1 MEKRFKA
8 AEYRNSKEYDFLEYS
23 YSQPLYP
30 SMFSFYMILMKE
42 VIDLLKEQK
51 ELELGHVKALK
62 ETMKSVQ
69 NPMIKVMLEMIVYDS
84 KKHASIAQALVDVE
98 AGTVPHKL
106 DMDLGPATNFNQ
118 NVKQH
123 VRVELE
129 MIERLEEAQKMV
141 KDDRV
146 MKFIEYLIDEEKRHH
161 KLLKEFSLM
170 MDRDSALDEYIDLFQ
185 KYMIVPPEG

>member
-1 MEKRFKA
+1 
-8 AEYRNSKEYDFLEYS
+8 
-23 YSQPLYP
+23 
-30 SMFSFYMILMKE
+30 MKE
-42 VIDLLKEQK
+42 VVDLLKEQK

-69 NPMIKVMLEMIVYDS
+69 NPMIKVMLEMIVHDS

-98 AGTVPHKL
+98 AGAMPHKM

-123 VRVELE
+123 IRVELD
-129 MIERLEEAQKMV
+129 MIERLEEARGLV
-141 KDDRV
+141 KDDRI

-161 KLLKEFSLM
+161 TLLKEFSLLL
-170 MDRDSALDEYIDLFQ
+170 DRDSAMDEYIDLFQ